1 MNGTP
6 PTGISV
12 GGWKVHPMK
21 VIHSKLPPTGRALLL
36 GLNRGL
42 DAALTE
48 NMTANS

>member
-6 PTGISV
+6 PTVTSV
-12 GGWKVHPMK
+12 GAWKVHPVK
-21 VIHSKLPPTGRALLL
+21 VIHSKLLPTGWALLL